1 MASIGLNTGLQALL
15 TAQYAL
21 DTVGNNIA
29 NANTPGYSRQRVNL
43 VSGLGLDR
51 GNVFIGTG
59 VVARD
64 LSRMVDDLLNKRIG
78 AQLTVVGRIE
88 QQLEV
93 ASQIQSV
100 FGDLDGVGI
109 GSMLDGFFDEV
120 SSLSTDPAD
129 TVRRT
134 AVVQSAEALAARFRE
149 VQLGLAEAGT
159 STATQAS
166 LAVKEVNRLATGIAN
181 LNVRIAEIEAGQ
193 VTANALRDERQL
205 LVEQLAGIVDV
216 RVKDAGV
223 SGLRVHIGSALLV
236 DGSTTL
242 SLASFERSDGTM
254 AVRTKGGTS
263 DIQNLSGRLGALLS
277 ADQDFASELQSGLDG
292 LAKGLILEVNRA
304 HTTGVPGNGPFT
316 KLQGAVPLQL
326 SAQGGVIEAQTLAGS
341 GLPFDV
347 QAGALTVNVHD
358 TATGGIEKK
367 SIEIDPGMTVGELLA
382 AFNAID
388 GVNASVDNAGHFIVT
403 AEAGHAFDFSKRIIS
418 DPDTNGTLGG
428 TSASLGTTGAEPFAL
443 VAGDT
448 LDFTSVVGGTTTNVS
463 VAFDSADFADIGAA
477 TAEEI
482 AAVLANDPTFAAA
495 GLTAV
500 TENGH
505 VFVQTTSSG
514 ATETLTLTG
523 GSAAAALGLTAAVG
537 QTVIGSLDAVDV
549 QVKGNYTGTSDQT
562 FSFVASGDGVIG
574 TTPGLTI
581 DVVDASGQVVST
593 LDVGAGYVPGS
604 PIGIGQGLSV
614 AFALGEISSTGGD
627 RVSIEAQ
634 ADSDTSD
641 VLVALGLNT
650 FFTGSTAADI
660 GVREEIADDPDAFA
674 FSSTG
679 SSGDNGVLLELLA
692 LQEQSSDALGGRT
705 LGDRYSDVVASV
717 GFEVVTAEASA
728 TSSRAV
734 LESLTERRDSVAGV
748 NIDEELVDMLRFEQS
763 FQAAARYL
771 SALNALEDSILSII

>member
-660 GVREEIADDPDAFA
+660 AVREEIADDPDAFA